1 MSVYIKFL
9 SFVVLATALV
19 GCSTSNHKGVMGSKG
34 RSSKSFAKRHQ
45 SREYQEAKVKDK
57 KPEVV
62 LQENQPADTKE
73 ISSPVPAPSGPAAT
87 STTNVVTEQKVQHD
101 AAATVAQT
109 THTNEVNTGEQASII
124 NHEIDPAFGLNSTT
138 ESSPLINLLNNSSS
152 DNTFEPRLFPSATET
167 AAATKQT
174 AKKQPN
180 KTTGTIITVKAAEQK
195 ESKHHWVLYFAFAQ
209 AFIALMLGLK
219 QVFGMLD
226 TPSDAGNKAISMSY
240 ATMGILSIHALLLI
254 AVAKSFFS

>member
-1 MSVYIKFL
+1 MVSVYIKFL
-9 SFVVLATALV
+9 SFVVLATVLV

-45 SREYQEAKVKDK
+45 SREYQEAKVKEK

-62 LQENQPADTKE
+62 LQENKTTDTKE
-73 ISSPVPAPSGPAAT
+73 ISTPT
-87 STTNVVTEQKVQHD
+87 STPATTSNTNVVTEQKVQHD
-101 AAATVAQT
+101 AATTAVQT
-109 THTNEVNTGEQASII
+109 TTNANEIKSAEQISVI
-124 NHEIDPAFGLNSTT
+124 NHEIDPAFGLNSST
-138 ESSPLINLLNNSSS
+138 ELSPITNLLNNSSA
-152 DNTFEPRLFPSATET
+152 DNAFEPRLFPSTTEI
-167 AAATKQT
+167 APGTKQT
-174 AKKQPN
+174 AKKQNN
-180 KTTGTIITVKAAEQK
+180 KTTGTIISVKAAEQK

-226 TPSDAGNKAISMSY
+226 TPSDAGNKAVSMSY

-254 AVAKSFFS
+254 AVAKSFLS